1 MFSDQCLNSL
11 LIFLFFRKLFLIE
24 SQVLYFY
31 SNFFVIISVANI
43 FFLFMAWLFSL
54 FMMYFDWWTQILNF
68 PCIGLSVFAFTIHS
82 FCVLFLKIFHYLL
95 KGKISFTQWHHF
107 TSDVRH
113 KVFSH
118 MDQFSDTSW
127 MSYNLIQF

>member
-31 SNFFVIISVANI
+31 SNFFAIISVANI

-95 KGKISFTQWHHF
+95 KGKTLFLLH
-107 TSDVRH
+107 
-113 KVFSH
+113 
-118 MDQFSDTSW
+118 SDTTSLL
-127 MSYNLIQF
+127 MSDTRFFLIWINSLTPAGCPTI

>member
-43 FFLFMAWLFSL
+43 FFLFMA
-54 FMMYFDWWTQILNF
+54 
-68 PCIGLSVFAFTIHS
+68 
-82 FCVLFLKIFHYLL
+82 
-95 KGKISFTQWHHF
+95 
-107 TSDVRH
+107 
-113 KVFSH
+113 
-118 MDQFSDTSW
+118 
-127 MSYNLIQF
+127 